1 MGEERKKGKK
11 RNKKARWTGAA
22 VGRVPGSRL
31 FSPSLPPSL
40 VLSPALTQQNP
51 PTSSATSG
59 MAGYIIAAIIVSQVI
74 TAREHPPRCS
84 PSRGGRSGER
94 RNEQRERGNEGE
106 RRWRQWGREGRKR
119 AEDRLKRLRTE
130 KAWEEENGERV
141 EVLGSSVRWVF
152 ILLNTL
158 LHQHRSCEA

>member
-1 MGEERKKGKK
+1 M
-11 RNKKARWTGAA
+11 

-40 VLSPALTQQNP
+40 VLSLALTQQNP

-59 MAGYIIAAIIVSQVI
+59 TAGYIIAAIIVSQVI

-84 PSRGGRSGER
+84 PGRGGRSRER

-106 RRWRQWGREGRKR
+106 RGWKQWRREERKR
-119 AEDRLKRLRTE
+119 AEERLRRLKTE
-130 KAWEEENGERV
+130 KAWEEDN
-141 EVLGSSVRWVF
+141 
-152 ILLNTL
+152 
-158 LHQHRSCEA
+158 